1 MKRTLYI
8 ASVLPIRSETFVYRE
23 IFALRRLGF
32 EIETASVHA
41 PHLGLGTTEL
51 DTLALSTR
59 GIYSQGAGPILMD
72 AFREAFSHPV
82 RSLRTFGRLWADAL
96 FSRDLSLPRRFKLIW
111 QGLASLSL
119 ARQIRPREIGHI
131 HAHFAHVPATI
142 AMYSAAH
149 LGIGFSFTGHA
160 VDLFP
165 DRSLLREKIQR
176 ARFVCCISE
185 WHRDFYRS
193 ISLRNDEDFV
203 LVRCGVDTNLIEPTP
218 DPNGEVFEILS
229 VGRLVEKKGFKVL
242 LHALSSLPTKGA
254 SPMRLTLAG
263 DGPMRAEL
271 EALAAKLPATVEV
284 DFRGETT
291 NTQVMELMSRADLF
305 VLPCAVTPSG
315 DRDGIPVVLM
325 EAMAYGRCVVSGDL
339 ETIRE
344 LVEDGVS
351 GVMVPPGNVA
361 ELERVLV
368 ELRGDPE
375 RRAALGEQA
384 RQRVEGEFDLG
395 LNAKRL
401 AARLECEIQA

>member
-1 MKRTLYI
+1 MKRTLYL
-8 ASVLPIRSETFVYRE
+8 ANVLPIRSETFVYRE

-41 PHLGLGTTEL
+41 PHVGLENTEL
-51 DTLALSTR
+51 DALALSTT
-59 GIYSQGAGPILMD
+59 GIYSQGMPAILVD
-72 AFREAFSHPV
+72 ALREVFTHPF
-82 RSLRTFGRLWADAL
+82 RSLRTFARLWGDVL
-96 FSRDLSLPRRFKLIW
+96 FSRDLSLLRRFKVLW

-119 ARQIRPREIGHI
+119 ARNVRSREIGHI

-142 AMYSAAH
+142 AMYSALH
-149 LGIGFSFTGHA
+149 LDIGFSFTGHA

-165 DRSLLREKIQR
+165 ERSLLKEKIQR
-176 ARFVCCISE
+176 ARFVSCISE

-193 ISLRNDEDFV
+193 IFFRNDEDLV
-203 LVRCGVDTNLIEPTP
+203 IVRCGVDTGSIEPTP
-218 DPNGEVFEILS
+218 DPNGEVFEMVS
-229 VGRLVEKKGFKVL
+229 VGRLVEKKGFNVL
-242 LHALSSLPTKGA
+242 LQALSLLSEKGV
-254 SPMRLTLAG
+254 SPIRLTLAG

-271 EALAAKLPATVEV
+271 EAMAATLSGAVEV
-284 DFRGETT
+284 DFRGEAT
-291 NTQVMELMSRADLF
+291 NLQAMELMAHADLF

-351 GVMVPPGNVA
+351 GVMVPPGDAAALESVLA
-361 ELERVLV
+361 ELRS
-368 ELRGDPE
+368 DPQ
-375 RRAALGEQA
+375 RRSALGQQA
-384 RQRVEGEFDLG
+384 RRRVEGEFDLI

-401 AARLECEIQA
+401 AARLRREIQA